1 VANYGVYRTHTTTE
15 GEPMEIDWKDWA
27 MAITTAAVATLIATG
42 HGQIVIDLIASTGIA
57 TADSLTWLIAQGA
70 AS

>member
-1 VANYGVYRTHTTTE
+1 
-15 GEPMEIDWKDWA
+15 MEIDWKDWA

-70 AS
+70 TR

>member
-1 VANYGVYRTHTTTE
+1 VFRTHTTTE

-27 MAITTAAVATLIATG
+27 MAIITAAVATLIATG

-57 TADSLTWLIAQGA
+57 TTDGLTWLIAQGA
-70 AS
+70 AR

>member
-1 VANYGVYRTHTTTE
+1 
-15 GEPMEIDWKDWA
+15 MEIDWKDWV

-57 TADSLTWLIAQGA
+57 TADSLTWLLAQGA
-70 AS
+70 TR